1 MAEENL
7 FEGLPSTAVS
17 DGLQG
22 YNHMK
27 NGVYP
32 LKEKW
37 QLSGP
42 AFTVDV
48 SGGENLSL
56 LKAIRSASE
65 GDVLVIDGKGE
76 RSVAIAGDFIIGLA
90 KTLGLKGIVVDGVIR
105 DLEAIRDLDFPVFCI
120 GTTPVASKKNEYG
133 KLQVPITCG
142 GVVVSPGD
150 YIVADVDGV
159 VVVPKEDA
167 KDVYMKTLDKIA
179 KDEKR
184 EKEIGNDPKK
194 ARKYLEQY

>member
-17 DGLQG
+17 DGLKG

-32 LKEKW
+32 LKEEWK
-37 QLSGP
+37 LSGP

-56 LKAIRSASE
+56 LKAIKNASE

-76 RSVAIAGDFIIGLA
+76 RSVAIAGDFIVGLA
-90 KTLGLKGIVVDGVIR
+90 KTLGLNGIVVDGVIR
-105 DLEAIRDLDFPVFCI
+105 DLEAIRDLDFPVFCL

-142 GVVVSPGD
+142 GVVVNPGD
-150 YIVADVDGV
+150 YVVADLDGV

-167 KDVYMKTLDKIA
+167 NDVYKKTLDKIA

-184 EKEIGNDPKK
+184 ENEIGEDKEK